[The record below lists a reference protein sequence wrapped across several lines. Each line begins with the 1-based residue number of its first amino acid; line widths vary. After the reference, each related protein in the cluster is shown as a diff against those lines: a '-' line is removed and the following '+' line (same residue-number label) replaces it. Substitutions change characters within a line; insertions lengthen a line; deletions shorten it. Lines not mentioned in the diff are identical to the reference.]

1 MSSLAT
7 KTYRL
12 YEIFLM
18 AALLCIAAVS
28 EAQEQ
33 VVVAVV
39 LDGPSDRLANQQQLY
54 VDELLVLTGNE
65 FNVEI
70 RRFVGEWNKDSTLS
84 TIDAAYADPDV
95 DLVLII
101 GFVANQ
107 LAATRSEFPKPTF
120 LPVILDTGLL
130 KSGAKDGTS
139 GIRNL
144 NYLNAY
150 ANFSDDLDTL
160 SRFSPYRNLV
170 LFVDENLSSAIP
182 QLRDAAVDASTARGI
197 TLIEV
202 THDGV
207 DHRLMNR
214 VPAETEAIFIAAL
227 PRMPAAE
234 FDDLI
239 VGINAANLPSFSFVG
254 VTDVER
260 GLLATDREPRD
271 IGRQARLN
279 ALNMQAVMLGGRTQ
293 DQPIASSKKEHLTI
307 NMATTRQIGLS
318 LSYGLLSDAVLLN
331 RVEEV
336 KGEQYG
342 LVEIARIAIDQNQD
356 LLAETYGVQAGLEEI
371 ARARSNLLP
380 QVGGSASYTARKDS
394 LLVSAGL
401 SAERSSDAAISV
413 DQLLYSDAASANLTI
428 QKEIQRSRLASFDE
442 FKLDVV
448 LAASTSYYAVL
459 NAQSQL
465 AVQENNLRI
474 SKANL
479 ELAEN
484 RVSVGSSTAADVYR
498 WQAEVAR
505 AQILVVGQRAFED
518 QAHDT
523 LNRILHKPQG
533 IRLALKEATF
543 NEPFVMTRKEFD
555 QLIASPADYA
565 TFSRFYIDRA
575 LRQAPELEQLNAQIV
590 AKQRDLTSQKRS
602 YWLPDFS
609 ISGGYT
615 SNLGQSGLGSGP
627 TAGENLNDWSVGVQ
641 ATLPLFSGGLRRA
654 NVSRAGFE
662 LRQLESLRFSTEER
676 VEERTRSQLHAA
688 RAAYAQIDL
697 SATAAEASLKNYNL
711 VSDAYA
717 RGTVNVIDLL
727 DAQDTSL
734 GASAASA
741 ESLFNFLTVIMQLQR
756 AVGGFD
762 YLLPLDE
769 RNALAVEF
777 RNSLTGTE

>member
-182 QLRDAAVDASTARGI
+182 QLRDSAVGASTARGI

-234 FDDLI
+234 FNDLI

-293 DQPIASSKKEHLTI
+293 DQPIASSKKEQLTI
-307 NMATTRQIGLS
+307 NMATARQIGLS
-318 LSYGLLSDAVLLN
+318 LSYDLLSDAVLLN

-342 LVEIARIAIDQNQD
+342 LIEIARIAIEQNQD

-380 QVGGSASYTARKDS
+380 QVGGSASYTTRKDS

-459 NAQSQL
+459 NAQ
-465 AVQENNLRI
+465 
-474 SKANL
+474 
-479 ELAEN
+479 
-484 RVSVGSSTAADVYR
+484 
-498 WQAEVAR
+498 
-505 AQILVVGQRAFED
+505 
-518 QAHDT
+518 
-523 LNRILHKPQG
+523 
-533 IRLALKEATF
+533 
-543 NEPFVMTRKEFD
+543 
-555 QLIASPADYA
+555 
-565 TFSRFYIDRA
+565 
-575 LRQAPELEQLNAQIV
+575 
-590 AKQRDLTSQKRS
+590 
-602 YWLPDFS
+602 
-609 ISGGYT
+609 
-615 SNLGQSGLGSGP
+615 
-627 TAGENLNDWSVGVQ
+627 
-641 ATLPLFSGGLRRA
+641 
-654 NVSRAGFE
+654 
-662 LRQLESLRFSTEER
+662 
-676 VEERTRSQLHAA
+676 
-688 RAAYAQIDL
+688 
-697 SATAAEASLKNYNL
+697 
-711 VSDAYA
+711 
-717 RGTVNVIDLL
+717 
-727 DAQDTSL
+727 
-734 GASAASA
+734 
-741 ESLFNFLTVIMQLQR
+741 
-756 AVGGFD
+756 
-762 YLLPLDE
+762 
-769 RNALAVEF
+769 
-777 RNSLTGTE
+777 